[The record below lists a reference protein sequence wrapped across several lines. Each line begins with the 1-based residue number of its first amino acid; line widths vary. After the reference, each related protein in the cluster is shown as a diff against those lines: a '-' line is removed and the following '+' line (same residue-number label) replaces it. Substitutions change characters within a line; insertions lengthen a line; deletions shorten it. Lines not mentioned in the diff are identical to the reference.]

1 MESIGTSENVMQGK
15 SKQRRAWTI
24 FDEKSF
30 LTVLEDFVANGKRCD
45 TGNFKAGSL
54 AQMEKALNQICP
66 ASNLKANPH
75 LESKLKKWKKKYS
88 TIYDM
93 MNTNGFAWNDVKK
106 CIEVDSNEAWESYV
120 KLQLYHYLN
129 GGTNHTLYL
138 TDLLIFFGKDHA
150 NGKGAEVP
158 SEMMVDI
165 GNDEGDDV
173 IEDASPISINKESNN
188 SRSTQGKRKRRSS
201 NDGALVSIL
210 NDDPVMMV
218 LLCSCVC
225 YEGTTFRN
233 RNEDSSDIAKELKDM
248 GLSPFE
254 QIKSL
259 KFILE
264 KSQNISLFMSLDDE
278 MKNYYADSLL
288 SENM

>member
-24 FDEKSF
+24 FEKESF
-30 LTVLEDFVANGKRCD
+30 LIVLEDFVANGKCCD

-54 AQMEKALNQICP
+54 AQMKKDLNQICP
-66 ASNLKANPH
+66 GSNLKHHSSAAEWRNKPYPIFDRLAN
-75 LESKLKKWKKKYS
+75 
-88 TIYDM
+88 I
-93 MNTNGFAWNDVKK
+93 
-106 CIEVDSNEAWESYV
+106 
-120 KLQLYHYLN
+120 
-129 GGTNHTLYL
+129 
-138 TDLLIFFGKDHA
+138 FGKDRA

-173 IEDASPISINKESNN
+173 INDASPISINKENNN

-201 NDGALVSIL
+201 NDGALVY
-210 NDDPVMMV
+210 V
-218 LLCSCVC
+218 LKELVEVSAKKMDIVA
-225 YEGTTFRN
+225 EAFRN
-233 RNEDSSDIAKELKDM
+233 WNEDHSDIAKELKDM

-254 QIKSL
+254 QIKAL

-264 KSQNISLFMSLDDE
+264 KPQNISLFMSLDGE
-278 MKNYYADSLL
+278 MKNYYVDSLL

>member
-1 MESIGTSENVMQGK
+1 MESIGTSENIMQGK
-15 SKQRRAWTI
+15 SKQRRVLTI
-24 FDEKSF
+24 FEEESF
-30 LTVLEDFVANGKRCD
+30 LTVLENFVANGKHCD

-66 ASNLKANPH
+66 GSNLKANPH
-75 LESKLKKWKKKYS
+75 LKSKLKKWKKNYS
-88 TIYDM
+88 IIYDM
-93 MNTNGFAWNDVKK
+93 MNTSGFAWNDHHSSAAEWRNKPYP
-106 CIEVDSNEAWESYV
+106 IFD
-120 KLQLYHYLN
+120 KLAN
-129 GGTNHTLYL
+129 
-138 TDLLIFFGKDHA
+138 IFGKDRA

-173 IEDASPISINKESNN
+173 IEDASPISINKKSNN

-201 NDGALVSIL
+201 NDGAIVSVLKELVEVSAKKMDI
-210 NDDPVMMV
+210 VA
-218 LLCSCVC
+218 
-225 YEGTTFRN
+225 ETFHN
-233 RNEDSSDIAKELKDM
+233 RNEDHSDIAKELKDM

-254 QIKSL
+254 QIKTL

-264 KSQNISLFMSLDDE
+264 KPQNISLFMSLDGE
-278 MKNYYADSLL
+278 MKNYYVDSLL

>member
-24 FDEKSF
+24 FEKESF
-30 LTVLEDFVANGKRCD
+30 LIVLEDFVANGKCCD

-54 AQMEKALNQICP
+54 AQMKKDLNQICP
-66 ASNLKANPH
+66 GSNLKANPH
-75 LESKLKKWKKKYS
+75 LESKLKNSAAEWRNKPYP
-88 TIYDM
+88 
-93 MNTNGFAWNDVKK
+93 
-106 CIEVDSNEAWESYV
+106 
-120 KLQLYHYLN
+120 
-129 GGTNHTLYL
+129 
-138 TDLLIFFGKDHA
+138 IFDRLANIFGKDRA

-173 IEDASPISINKESNN
+173 INDASPISINKENNN

-201 NDGALVSIL
+201 NDGALVY
-210 NDDPVMMV
+210 V
-218 LLCSCVC
+218 LKELVEVSAKKMDIVA
-225 YEGTTFRN
+225 EAFRN
-233 RNEDSSDIAKELKDM
+233 WNEDHSDIAKELKDM

-254 QIKSL
+254 QIKAL

-264 KSQNISLFMSLDDE
+264 KPQNISLFMSLDGE
-278 MKNYYADSLL
+278 MKNYYVDSLL

>member
-24 FDEKSF
+24 CQEESF

-45 TGNFKAGSL
+45 IGNFKVGSL
-54 AQMEKALNQICP
+54 AQMEKTLNQIF
-66 ASNLKANPH
+66 K
-75 LESKLKKWKKKYS
+75 EVEKKNYN
-88 TIYDM
+88 TVYDM
-93 MNTNGFAWNDVKK
+93 MNTSGFAWNDVKK

-120 KLQLYHYLN
+120 KHHSNVAEWRNKPYP
-129 GGTNHTLYL
+129 
-138 TDLLIFFGKDHA
+138 IFDRLANIFGKDRA

-188 SRSTQGKRKRRSS
+188 SRSTQGKRKMRSS
-201 NDGALVSIL
+201 NDGTIVSVLKELVEVSAKKMDI
-210 NDDPVMMV
+210 VA
-218 LLCSCVC
+218 
-225 YEGTTFRN
+225 EAFRN
-233 RNEDSSDIAKELKDM
+233 RNEDRSDIAKELKDM

-254 QIKSL
+254 QIKAL

-264 KSQNISLFMSLDDE
+264 KVQNISLFMSLDGE
-278 MKNYYADSLL
+278 MKNYYVNSLL